1 MPQKSQAAT
10 GTMGDML
17 SPQVTTTET
26 ARLGDLGPN
35 FYGGSPRHNVAT
47 GQVDSPFNKGLGYF
61 GPLTLDN
68 DPGGS
73 MTEYSITSGFD
84 GTDVEYPLLVPTL
97 TRDEVQWLQAN
108 VGGES
113 RPTIPPSI
121 QRKAADHAMMRMK
134 QGQSPFA
141 SVDEQNLEQYPEL
154 PRTAQPAQLPDTRTF
169 QRMAPDT
176 YRQTPAPRK

>member
-1 MPQKSQAAT
+1 MPQKPQATT

-35 FYGGSPRHNVAT
+35 FYGGSPRYNDAT
-47 GQVDSPFNKGLGYF
+47 RREDSPFNKGLGYF
-61 GPLTLDN
+61 GPIALKD
-68 DPGGS
+68 GS
-73 MTEYSITSGFD
+73 MTEYSRTSNLN
-84 GTDVEYPLLVPTL
+84 GTEVDYPLLVPTL
-97 TRDEVQWLQAN
+97 TRDEVQWLQSN
-108 VGGES
+108 VGGNAKL
-113 RPTIPPSI
+113 TIPPSI
-121 QRKAADHAMMRMK
+121 ERKAAEHALRRME

-154 PRTAQPAQLPDTRTF
+154 LRTAQPAQLPDTRTF

>member
-17 SPQVTTTET
+17 APQVTTTET

-35 FYGGSPRHNVAT
+35 FYGGAQRYNVAT
-47 GQVDSPFNKGLGYF
+47 RREDSPFNKGLGYF
-61 GPLTLDN
+61 GPLTLKD
-68 DPGGS
+68 GA
-73 MTEYSITSGFD
+73 MTEFSQTKSFD
-84 GTDVEYPLLVPTL
+84 GTDIDYPLLVPTL
-97 TRDEVQWLQAN
+97 TRDEVQWLQSN
-108 VGGES
+108 VGGNAKL
-113 RPTIPPSI
+113 TIPPSI
-121 QRKAADHAMMRMK
+121 ERKAAEHALKRIR

-176 YRQTPAPRK
+176 YQQTAARRK